1 MYVSMYGFV
10 WLCAEA
16 WPMAWLPADDIDYKH
31 DVYADLLI
39 QCCCVCAALCDF
51 VLGQGRRPVGEVPGS
66 AYTPASAARL
76 EGENGTNGRSWRG
89 KGHALVF
96 LVPNC
101 SSQVN
106 YGIWLG

>member
-1 MYVSMYGFV
+1 MR
-10 WLCAEA
+10 LCVTLR
-16 WPMAWLPADDIDYKH
+16 W
-31 DVYADLLI
+31 
-39 QCCCVCAALCDF
+39 
-51 VLGQGRRPVGEVPGS
+51 GEVGGLLENPVS

-89 KGHALVF
+89 KGYALVF

-106 YGIWLG
+106 SGIWLG